1 MWTGSL
7 SRLFTRS
14 NQIMFHKVLQKPISR
29 RSVGQLMIKAAVFFF
44 FFKKTSHS
52 VRQSSLIMSGPD
64 DRASMEAAVNG
75 KYSVRVRRQHISRGS
90 PVAALKMWG
99 REKLMRL
106 FSHPQHNL
114 LRWEGGCEA
123 RAEGKSVM
131 TLFHPSGSEFTG
143 RASPSSTRPH
153 GRKLRGRPRG
163 PRCSHLYKPES
174 GEGCCTS

>member
-7 SRLFTRS
+7 SPASLHI
-14 NQIMFHKVLQKPISR
+14 QIMFHRVLQKPISR
-29 RSVGQLMIKAAVFFF
+29 RSVGQLMIKAAVFFS
-44 FFKKTSHS
+44 KKTSHS

-90 PVAALKMWG
+90 PVAVLKMWG

-131 TLFHPSGSEFTG
+131 TLFHPVAQSSQGVHLHLPPLHMAESSEGGQGVQGALT
-143 RASPSSTRPH
+143 
-153 GRKLRGRPRG
+153 
-163 PRCSHLYKPES
+163 
-174 GEGCCTS
+174 CTSLSLVSDAARPG